1 MAAAASRVLRGRSD
15 GCGFRVPGGRG
26 VAFIGADVPLA
37 CGPRRGRGGTGSDSG
52 RVRVRLEVGDAERVP
67 RVGERRRE
75 GKGDGLGRE
84 RKWAG
89 ARKMGRGKGFLGRG
103 VKEKKKEMGWAERE
117 KVLHFSET
125 VQTLSI

>member
-1 MAAAASRVLRGRSD
+1 MRAKLGR
-15 GCGFRVPGGRG
+15 RALHP
-26 VAFIGADVPLA
+26 
-37 CGPRRGRGGTGSDSG
+37 DSG
-52 RVRVRLEVGDAERVP
+52 RVRVLPEVGDDERVP
-67 RVGERRRE
+67 HVGERRGE

-84 RKWAG
+84 RKCAG

-103 VKEKKKEMGWAERE
+103 GKEKKKEMGWAEREGERE